1 MSKSIISNE
10 KECFICKENENLSDI
25 QIHKHHIFYGTANR
39 KISEKQGCWVYLCSY
54 HHNMSNE
61 GVHFNWC
68 FDIMLKKYCQYVWEQ
83 EKGTRDEFRKL
94 FGKSYI

>member
-1 MSKSIISNE
+1 MSKSIINNE
-10 KECFICKENENLSDI
+10 KECFVCRTKANPSD
-25 QIHKHHIFYGTANR
+25 IHKHHIFYGTANR
-39 KISEKQGCWVYLCSY
+39 EISEKQGCWVYLCSY